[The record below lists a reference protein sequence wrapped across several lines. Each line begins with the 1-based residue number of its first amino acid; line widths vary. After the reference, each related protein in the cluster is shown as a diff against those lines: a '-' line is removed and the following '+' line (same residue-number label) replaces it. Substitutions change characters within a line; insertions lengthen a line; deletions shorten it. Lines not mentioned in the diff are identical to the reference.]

1 MALQIYLARGKLLG
15 GSSSTNATLYHRGT
29 AADYDAWGIPGW
41 GSKDALR
48 WFISAENNCRGE
60 APCPAAAVSLRHACQ
75 PRPLLDA
82 HPCGPEDRRTAADC
96 PACLRH
102 A

>member
-60 APCPAAAVSLRHACQ
+60 APCPAAALSLRHACQ
-75 PRPLLDA
+75 PGLSLVA
-82 HPCGPEDRRTAADC
+82 QPCVSDEQADC
-96 PACLRH
+96 R
-102 A
+102 